1 MGEGRAVRGL
11 VLAIRFLTIV
21 PVPGREATDPG
32 ALGRAA
38 WWFPPVGLGLG
49 LLLAAADHGVSRLF
63 PPLVAALLVV
73 SLWKMLTG
81 GLHLDGLADCLDGLA
96 GHDPAQRLAIMRDS
110 RIGVFGALG
119 LVLVV
124 LLACG
129 VLTELPAASRGPVLL
144 LAPTVGRLA
153 PLVMGVLARPAT
165 PARGSGAGFIDAL
178 PGWAPLVHTTAVL
191 VLGALVLGPFGLV
204 VVIAGLVAALLATW
218 ALTRGL
224 GGATGDV
231 LGAGVEL
238 AELGVLV
245 GASAHARL
253 SGF

>member
-1 MGEGRAVRGL
+1 MTSL
-11 VLAIRFLTIV
+11 VLAIRFLTVV
-21 PVPGREATDPG
+21 PVPGREGTDPG

-38 WWFPPVGLGLG
+38 WWFPPIGLVLGLV
-49 LLLAAADHGVSRLF
+49 LAAADYGLSRLF
-63 PPLVAALLVV
+63 PPLVTALLVV
-73 SLWKMLTG
+73 SLWKLLTG

-96 GHDPAQRLAIMRDS
+96 GRDPAHRLAIMRDS

-129 VLTELPAASRGPVLL
+129 ALTELPVAARGPALL

-153 PLVMGVLARPAT
+153 PLVVGVIMRPAT
-165 PARGSGAGFIDAL
+165 PSRGSGAAFINAL

-191 VLGALVLGPFGLV
+191 VLGALVLGPFGLA
-204 VVIAGLVAALLATW
+204 VVIAGLGIALLATW
-218 ALTRGL
+218 ALAHGL

-238 AELGVLV
+238 AELGVLLA
-245 GASAHARL
+245 ASAHAQL

>member
-1 MGEGRAVRGL
+1 MTSL
-11 VLAIRFLTIV
+11 VLAIRFLTVV
-21 PVPGREATDPG
+21 PVPGREASDPG

-38 WWFPPVGLGLG
+38 WWFPPVGLVLG
-49 LLLAAADHGVSRLF
+49 LVLAAADYGLSRLF
-63 PPLVAALLVV
+63 PPLVTALLVV
-73 SLWKMLTG
+73 SLWKLVTG

-96 GHDPAQRLAIMRDS
+96 GRDPAHRLAIMRDS

-129 VLTELPAASRGPVLL
+129 ILTELPAAARGPALL

-153 PLVMGVLARPAT
+153 PLVVGVIMRPAT
-165 PARGSGAGFIDAL
+165 PARGSGAAFIEAL

-191 VLGALVLGPFGLV
+191 VLGALVLGPFGLA
-204 VVIAGLVAALLATW
+204 VVIAGLGVALLATW
-218 ALTRGL
+218 ALAHGL

-238 AELGVLV
+238 AELGVLLA
-245 GASAHARL
+245 ASAHARL